1 MDLANKI
8 NECFPFF
15 NPLNSEFSPGLRV
28 IDNFSDHISFNLF
41 NKKKDDKSHA
51 QLLNEIVLES
61 SSSLSVTI
69 IASDASIKNNIAMSI
84 AHIHTHDKLLIKTI
98 HHVVNVTSMEAEL
111 FAIRCSIN
119 QAMCINNIS
128 KIIIVTDSIHIVKR
142 IFDLSVYSF
151 QAQSAAI
158 LSDLCYFF
166 NCHANNSIEFWE
178 YSSHLKWYLYNEV
191 NKETKMFKPLPLYP
205 CKNSRDFSKKCK
217 SNDILNIWKMTFQSS
232 NLKGNQFLDLVD
244 NDNNIIK
251 PTYVK
256 EGLWLKVFDHSNS
269 LCAHATRAITNHTPI
284 SKFRLRFFSR
294 EEFKCLC
301 N

>member
-142 IFDLSVYSF
+142 IFD
-151 QAQSAAI
+151 
-158 LSDLCYFF
+158 C
-166 NCHANNSIEFWE
+166 
-178 YSSHLKWYLYNEV
+178 V
-191 NKETKMFKPLPLYP
+191 NRI
-205 CKNSRDFSKKCK
+205 S
-217 SNDILNIWKMTFQSS
+217 
-232 NLKGNQFLDLVD
+232 
-244 NDNNIIK
+244 DNNDLGNII
-251 PTYVK
+251 
-256 EGLWLKVFDHSNS
+256 DACS
-269 LCAHATRAITNHTPI
+269 LIDTI
-284 SKFRLRFFSR
+284 SKG
-294 EEFKCLC
+294 K
-301 N
+301 